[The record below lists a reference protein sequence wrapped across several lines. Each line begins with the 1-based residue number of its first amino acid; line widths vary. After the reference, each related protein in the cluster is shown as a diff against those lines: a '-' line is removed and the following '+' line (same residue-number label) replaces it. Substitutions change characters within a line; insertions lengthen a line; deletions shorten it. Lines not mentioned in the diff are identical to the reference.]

1 MIRKVK
7 SHNNVRCAVGP
18 APGSVDIGYI
28 ATITPITQQIE
39 CSSMYKT
46 DFNTKE
52 YISCAMAPML
62 EVDEEVTAPKLF
74 NRVSRNYWYEM
85 SECCDNIRE
94 RYMSTLSR
102 VRKRRKSATF

>member
-7 SHNNVRCAVGP
+7 SHNNVRCAAGP
-18 APGSVDIGYI
+18 GMVPFIDPGYI
-28 ATITPITQQIE
+28 ATITPINQQIE
-39 CSSMYKT
+39 CSSMYK
-46 DFNTKE
+46 NTKE
-52 YISCAMAPML
+52 YVSCAMAPML
-62 EVDEEVTAPKLF
+62 EAEEEVAAPKLF

-85 SECCDNIRE
+85 SEYCNNIRE